1 VYRSGGQWSRLTWLK
16 RLMLIAMACA
26 FAMSIPVAAIAVGDD
41 AESGLF
47 SKLQAGRNNAEIFEV
62 SPPEVIQELR
72 SVLSSHQP
80 QVKILS
86 PRTDQVIEDDAI
98 NVKLQVEDLP
108 IFQNADL
115 GLGPHLRLFLDDR
128 PGQAVYDLMAPVV
141 VGDLKPGTHTLRAL
155 AIYPWLESFKN
166 QGAYAEVTFHVF
178 TKTHDNQPVTTQP
191 LLTYN
196 QPQGFFGAEPVLLD
210 FYVRGLSNGDP
221 DFDIDEK
228 AISGQVRVT
237 VNDSSFLMD
246 GWRTLY
252 LEGLHP
258 GKNWV
263 RLELLDADG
272 DAIAN
277 TYNETVRLID
287 LHSGGQDSL
296 AQIVRGDLTASQ
308 VRGIV
313 DPDYRPAPAVEEVHE
328 PISEPIAD
336 ELPADL
342 GRVKSDEPP
351 VAEEPSTLNSQMQD
365 EQDASSSSDTAQE
378 GTMSTDVTPA
388 ESLESL
394 TEQDI
399 VPLESGTSL
408 SPQSLDDFDAIAE

>member
-1 VYRSGGQWSRLTWLK
+1 VYRSGGQWPRLAWLK
-16 RLMLIAMACA
+16 QLMLIVMACA
-26 FAMSIPVAAIAVGDD
+26 FAMSLPIAAIAVGED

-47 SKLQAGRNNAEIFEV
+47 SKFQASRNAEIFEV

-86 PRTDQVIEDDAI
+86 PRTDQVIEDDAL

-115 GLGPHLRLFLDDR
+115 GLGPHLQLFLDDR
-128 PGQAVYDLMAPVV
+128 PGQAVYDLMEPVV
-141 VGDLKPGTHTLRAL
+141 MGDLKPGTHTLRAL
-155 AIYPWLESFKN
+155 AIYPWFESFKN

-210 FYVRGLSNGDP
+210 FYVRGLSNGDT
-221 DFDIDEK
+221 DFAVDGDVF
-228 AISGQVRVT
+228 SGQVRVT
-237 VNDSSFLMD
+237 INDSSFLMD

-277 TYNETVRLID
+277 TYNEIVRLID
-287 LHSGGQDSL
+287 LQSGGQDSL

-313 DPDYRPAPAVEEVHE
+313 DPDYQPAPAVEEA
-328 PISEPIAD
+328 SEPIVD
-336 ELPADL
+336 ELPDL
-342 GRVKSDEPP
+342 EEVEPDAP
-351 VAEEPSTLNSQMQD
+351 SFSEGPSTLNSQTQD
-365 EQDASSSSDTAQE
+365 KQDVSSSSGTAIQE
-378 GTMSTDVTPA
+378 GAMSTDVTPA
-388 ESLESL
+388 ESPESF
-394 TEQDI
+394 TEQGV
-399 VPLESGTSL
+399 VPFESGTSL
-408 SPQSLDDFDAIAE
+408 SPQSLDNFDTIAE